1 MGLSLDATDRD
12 KMLNWFS
19 RTLMS
24 GARRKA
30 KNGAHD
36 ATTFY
41 LIPLWSIHLILQC
54 FVTANQHHM
63 YLSIVNKKQ
72 HLNSYINARVLGLSY

>member
-24 GARRKA
+24 GAKRKA
-30 KNGAHD
+30 KNGEYD
-36 ATTFY
+36 ATNFF
-41 LIPLWSIHLILQC
+41 I
-54 FVTANQHHM
+54 
-63 YLSIVNKKQ
+63 
-72 HLNSYINARVLGLSY
+72 